1 MVLKEKYVSV
11 DDLSIEFE
19 IQTRSIFG
27 RKESSSVIALQDVSI
42 QLSQGEVVALLG
54 KNGAGKSTLLRAIC
68 GQIRPASGKI
78 VTNGR
83 VIILSGADP
92 GFTPNLSGKRNI
104 IELAK
109 AYGIEDKEIQV
120 FYEEVVDFANIGDAI
135 HRDVRGYS
143 TGMKGKLGFGF
154 ITGLQPEILL
164 IDETLGV
171 GDMEFRAKAQVRLK
185 EFVRRSGSVII
196 STHSVGLAREIC
208 NRGLV
213 LETGKVAYDGNISE
227 AIEAYREG

>member
-1 MVLKEKYVSV
+1 MVLKENYVSV
-11 DDLSIEFE
+11 DNLAIEFI
-19 IQTRSIFG
+19 IQTRNIFG
-27 RKESSSVIALQDVSI
+27 NKESNNVIALQDVSI
-42 QLSQGEVVALLG
+42 QLSPGEVVALLG

-68 GQIRPASGKI
+68 GQIRPARGKI

-92 GFTPNLSGKRNI
+92 GFTPNLSGRRNI

-109 AYGIEDKEIQV
+109 AYGIEDEEIQV

-135 HRDVRGYS
+135 YRDVRGYS

-154 ITGLQPEILL
+154 ITGLKPEILL

-213 LETGKVAYDGNISE
+213 LEMGKVAFDGDISE
-227 AIEAYREG
+227 AIETYREG